1 MSQPCV
7 LKHAAEITVFA
18 MLRHCVTKQY
28 VGHAEFMPMSKDAL
42 VFICKGDQPL
52 PSVTTVRNY
61 FIEEV
66 DIGWLRDVAPRAL
79 EVVSTIEHVQLN
91 REPR

>member
-1 MSQPCV
+1 MSQQCV
-7 LKHAAEITVFA
+7 LKHASEITVFA

-28 VGHAEFMPMSKDAL
+28 VGYAKFEPMSKDAL

-52 PSVTTVRNY
+52 PSVTTARNH

-66 DIGWLRDVAPRAL
+66 DISWLRDVAPRAL
-79 EVVSTIEHVQLN
+79 EVVSTVEHVQLN

>member
-7 LKHAAEITVFA
+7 LKHASEITVFA
-18 MLRHCVTKQY
+18 VLRHCATKQY
-28 VGHAEFMPMSKDAL
+28 VGYAEFKPMSKDAL
-42 VFICKGDQPL
+42 VFICKGDRPL
-52 PSVTTVRNY
+52 PSVTTIRNH

-66 DIGWLRDVAPRAL
+66 DISWLRDVAPRAL
-79 EVVSTIEHVQLN
+79 EVASTVGHVQLD